1 MSIVLQSSGG
11 GSVTI
16 AEPATA
22 SNFTQTLPATTGTI
36 ALTSQLPVAGPAFY
50 AYSPTGSQSVSNAS
64 YTKVLFPTEVFDTN
78 SNFASSR
85 FTPTV
90 AGYYQLSTMVAWLS
104 GSANVV
110 FLELFKNGSLLSHLT
125 RMSKTAQY
133 IWQPGST
140 IAYANGTSDYFE
152 IYAYQ
157 DSGSSMSI
165 DSGEG
170 YTWFAGA
177 LIRSA

>member
-1 MSIVLQSSGG
+1 MAISTIQNASLASGVPNSAAIG
-11 GSVTI
+11 
-16 AEPATA
+16 
-22 SNFTQTLPATTGTI
+22 TGTI
-36 ALTSQLPVAGPAFY
+36 AQTNLATGVAGTGSAFY

-64 YTKVLFPTEVFDTN
+64 YTKVLFPTEIFDTN
-78 SNFASSR
+78 NNFASSR

-90 AGYYQLSTMVAWLS
+90 AGYYHLSTMVAWLS
-104 GSANVV
+104 VSANVV
-110 FLELFKNGSLLSHLT
+110 FLQLYKNGSLLSHLART
-125 RMSKTAQY
+125 PKTAQY

-140 IAYANGTSDYFE
+140 IAYANGTGDYFE

-157 DSGSSMSI
+157 DSGSTMSI

-177 LIRSA
+177 LVRAA